1 MRSKL
6 ALLFAAA
13 LLALPLSAE
22 ADEPSISADFQA
34 ANERALS
41 GDFEGAIALYK
52 SLEARGVDD
61 PDFWLDFGTAYASSG
76 RPIDAI
82 IAYER
87 GLRLAPRDPDLLAN
101 LEIMRKAQGRRP
113 APAGAEPTTVDPAD
127 AIEALLAPLGRDTP
141 GLALVLSSALFFGV
155 LLLRR
160 TSKLRLSALLV
171 VFGLALAVSG
181 LAAIGQAIVWS
192 DGRAVVTKGAELKE
206 GPHTKFK
213 NVLKLSGGER
223 VKLRRDEAG
232 WAEVRTAEGVQGW
245 VPLDVLTR
253 I

>member
-1 MRSKL
+1 MRSA
-6 ALLFAAA
+6 ALLMLGA
-13 LLALPLSAE
+13 LLALPGAAQGE
-22 ADEPSISADFQA
+22 EPSISADFQA

-52 SLEARGVDD
+52 SLETRGVDD
-61 PDFWLDFGTAYASSG
+61 PDFWLDFGTAYASAG

-82 IAYER
+82 ISYER
-87 GLRLAPRDPDLLAN
+87 GLRLSPRDPDLLAN
-101 LEIMRKAQGRRP
+101 VEIVRKAQGRRP
-113 APAGAEPTTVDPAD
+113 APTGAESTTTVDPAD

-160 TSKLRLSALLV
+160 TTKLRLSPLLV
-171 VFGLALAVSG
+171 LFGLALLVSS
-181 LAAIGQAIVWS
+181 LAAVGQAVVWS
-192 DGRAVVTKGAELKE
+192 DGRAVITKNVELKE

-223 VKLRRDEAG
+223 VKLRRDEGG
-232 WAEVRTAEGVQGW
+232 WAEVRTADGVQGW
-245 VPLDVLTR
+245 VPLEVLTR